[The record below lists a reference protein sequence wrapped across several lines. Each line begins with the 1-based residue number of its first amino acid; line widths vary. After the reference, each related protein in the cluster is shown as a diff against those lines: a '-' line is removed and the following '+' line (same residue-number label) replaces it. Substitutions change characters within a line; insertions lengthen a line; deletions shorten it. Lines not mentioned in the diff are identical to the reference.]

1 MLIRWGAMKEIR
13 GFIYY
18 PMLGEQKGGT
28 LLADHFT
35 MTRYH
40 CKDTLAFAVRD
51 SLNKIEALKADS
63 LKKISEEEVVDS
75 LHKVAEEHK
84 EDVQTFDAGRNE
96 PSPYRNST

>member
-1 MLIRWGAMKEIR
+1 MKEIR

-63 LKKISEEEVVDS
+63 LKKI
-75 LHKVAEEHK
+75 
-84 EDVQTFDAGRNE
+84 FGGR
-96 PSPYRNST
+96 SGGFLA